1 MKAQDSGLRKKLSL
15 FRIRP
20 PPRAGRTAWIPD
32 RPLRS
37 RNDMDESIIGIAGST
52 GKDQETR
59 SREMDEDLADLRRD
73 GGSIGL
79 TGT

>member
-20 PPRAGRTAWIPD
+20 PPRAA
-32 RPLRS
+32 PLSRS
-37 RNDMDESIIGIAGST
+37 AASQPSGMDESFSGIAGST

-59 SREMDEDLADLRRD
+59 SREMDQDLADLRRD